1 SRKHPKRTYLLV
13 VPEQFSMQAQKELV
27 SMHPAH
33 AVQNIDILSFQR
45 LAYRIF
51 NEVGG
56 DLKPLLD
63 DTGKTLVLQKI
74 AQRNRQKQE
83 YLGGSLK
90 KPGYIDEMKSMIS
103 ELAQYGLGAE
113 DLNRLITLAEEG
125 SLLRGMVM

>member
-1 SRKHPKRTYLLV
+1 M

-33 AVQNIDILSFQR
+33 AVLNIDILSFQR

-74 AQRNRQKQE
+74 AQRNRKNWNIWGQSEKAGLYRRDE
-83 YLGGSLK
+83 IHDFRAGPVPAGSGGS
-90 KPGYIDEMKSMIS
+90 
-103 ELAQYGLGAE
+103 
-113 DLNRLITLAEEG
+113 
-125 SLLRGMVM
+125 